1 MNRYIGISLNDDYTC
16 ICIND
21 KTVSRFQPTV
31 IAKDK
36 NNEIWTIG
44 ESAYKATLAGSG
56 VIVDKLLSLLE
67 KNGTA
72 TISKVKYHAVDI
84 LAHYFSELLGK
95 DSNKSEE
102 DIVAVS
108 IRKPNRELVSK
119 LKEALIKAGV
129 LEKNITILS
138 HTECFAHFVLDQDS
152 TLYNRMVGMFELNNQ
167 CLYYYEM
174 HVSRGTRRYAMIGSE
189 AQEEAFNLDIL
200 KTTSGGKIADK
211 ILSTVADRVMSKNS
225 YSSIFLSGR
234 GFQDTNFATNFMNF
248 ICKRRRVL
256 IEPGMFAI
264 GAEIYIKNLSEGKN
278 EDYMILCDTRC
289 NADVSVKVLVNE
301 KAESLSIVRAGE
313 SWIDT
318 SSSYDMILDNQD
330 YIDFQVTS
338 VTKPQRPIRLRMMLD
353 TFPQRDNRTTR
364 VRMTTEFANADILRV
379 TVKDLGFGDIYPA
392 SDKEIIEEID
402 LSDK

>member
-36 NNEIWTIG
+36 NEEIWTIG
-44 ESAYKATLAGSG
+44 ESAYKATLSGSG

-72 TISKVKYHAVDI
+72 TISRVKYQAVDI
-84 LAHYFSELLGK
+84 LAHYFHELLGK
-95 DSNKSEE
+95 DSNKSDE

-108 IRKPNRELVSK
+108 IRKPKRELVYN
-119 LKEALIKAGV
+119 LKEALIRAGV
-129 LEKNITILS
+129 LEKNIYILS
-138 HTECFAHFVLDQDS
+138 HTESFAHFVLDQDVS
-152 TLYNRMVGMFELNNQ
+152 LYNRTVGMFELNNQ

-174 HVSRGTRRYAMIGSE
+174 HVSRGTRRYAMVASE
-189 AQEEAFNLDIL
+189 AEEEAFNLDIL

-211 ILSTVADRVMSKNS
+211 LLSTVAERVMEKNS

-234 GFQDTNFATNFMNF
+234 GFQDTNFATNFMNY

-264 GAEIYIKNLSEGKN
+264 GAEIYVRNMSEGKN
-278 EDYMILCDTRC
+278 EEYIILCDTRC
-289 NADVSVKVLVNE
+289 NSDVLVKVVVNE
-301 KAESLSIVRAGE
+301 KVESLPIVKAGE

-318 SSSYDMILDNQD
+318 STSYEMILDNQD
-330 YIDFQVTS
+330 YIDFQVTP
-338 VTKPQRPIRLRMMLD
+338 VTKPQRPLRLRMMLD
-353 TFPQRDNRTTR
+353 TFPERDNRTTR
-364 VRMTTEFANADILRV
+364 IRMTTEFAEADILRV

-392 SDKEIIEEID
+392 SDKEIVEEID
-402 LSDK
+402 LSNK